1 MIFTRKDNTARVQGA
16 LRLAGMATGRALV
29 GPRVA
34 GLEITHHCNLQC
46 GFCETH
52 GRFMEKPVTETR
64 KYVGGKRSMDLPTIE
79 RLAVSLKKVGIGWVE
94 LSGKGDPVVHPKL
107 PEIVRILKAQGLA
120 VSMFTNGTVPRA
132 DLARTLVECK
142 LDRLNVSLNAGTREG
157 YQRVANKD
165 LWDRALGFVREVL
178 AERRAAGSDKPSMR
192 LSFVLC
198 KDNVDDVAPL
208 VDLCA
213 ELRVEEAGF
222 SIMGEL
228 PQILPIKLE
237 PAEVDRVLA
246 GIPAWSAKLAAAGV
260 HHDFPVLE
268 DDLRSRGKS
277 EGTQDN
283 PIQRKVPCYEG
294 WMHTVIGP
302 DGVVNPCCY
311 CGDEDLGN
319 VMEKPFEE
327 VWRGERYAAFRERAV
342 TMHKTGEPVCDE
354 CFTSCN
360 RAHDNQR
367 LHERLGPFKR

>member
-1 MIFTRKDNTARVQGA
+1 MIFTRKGTSARMQGA
-16 LRLAGMATGRALV
+16 LRLLGMATGQPIV

-52 GRFMEKPVTETR
+52 GRFMEKPVTQTR
-64 KYVGGKRSMDLPTIE
+64 TYVGGRRAMEVDTVKK
-79 RLAVSLKKVGIGWVE
+79 LAVSLAKVGIGWVE

-107 PEIVRILKAQGLA
+107 PEIVRILKGEGLA
-120 VSMFTNGTVPRA
+120 VSMFTNGTVPRP
-132 DLARTLVECK
+132 DLAATLIECK
-142 LDRLNVSLNAGTREG
+142 LDRLNVSLNAGTREA
-157 YQRVANKD
+157 YLKVANKD
-165 LWDRALGFVREVL
+165 LWDRALGFVTEVMDL
-178 AERRAAGSDKPSMR
+178 RKKAGSDKPSLR
-192 LSFVLC
+192 LSFVMC
-198 KDNVDDVAPL
+198 KDNVDDMDAM
-208 VDLCA
+208 VDICA
-213 ELRVEEAGF
+213 RLKVEEAGF

-246 GIPAWSAKLAAAGV
+246 GIPAWSAKLAAASV
-260 HHDFPVLE
+260 HHDLPVLE
-268 DDLRSRGKS
+268 DDLRTRGR
-277 EGTQDN
+277 EAGPQDN

-311 CGDEDLGN
+311 CGDEDLGS
-319 VMEKPFEE
+319 VMDNSFEE
-327 VWRGERYAAFRERAV
+327 VWRGERYTAFRERAV
-342 TMHKTGEPVCDE
+342 TMHKTGKPVCNE